1 MARRARICIDE
12 CSEYLGITMVQRKVT
27 YRLYPTAQQRGALEH
42 QRWVHCLL
50 WNEALAERRLAW
62 GERRESLG
70 FSAQCKH
77 LTEWRR
83 QSRLLSGVNAQS
95 GQVTL
100 KRLDLAFQHFF
111 RRVQNGET
119 PGFPR
124 FKPLHRF
131 KGWGYKT
138 HGDGW
143 SLITNERMKH
153 GTLRLSGIGKVAIRG
168 KPRTPGTPK
177 TCEII
182 RRGERWYASVTLD
195 CQPVRERGDKLGGLD
210 WGLETFATVA
220 TPAGTETIDNPR
232 HLAGTLEAI
241 RRVQRDISR
250 KEEASKKAS
259 GKTRRFPVSNR
270 LQREYERLR
279 RLHRKV
285 ADQRDDFLH
294 QTTARLVG
302 QFAALG
308 LEELNIRNLTASGG
322 QHKKG
327 LNRSILDAAGAAF
340 HQRLGYKAEEAGT
353 WAMEAPT
360 RQLKPSQ
367 TCHACGRQEKK
378 PLSQRRHECS
388 CGASCSRDENAARI
402 LLAWAEQQLSGRE
415 RGRCVEGGQTGSSPD
430 DPALPMK
437 RETRAI
443 A

>member
-1 MARRARICIDE
+1 MDE

-27 YRLYPTAQQRGALEH
+27 YRLYPTAAQRGALEH

-62 GERRESLG
+62 GERQESLG
-70 FSAQCKH
+70 FSVQCNH
-77 LTEWRR
+77 LTEWRS
-83 QSRLLSGVNAQS
+83 QSKLLRGINAQS

-100 KRLDLAFQHFF
+100 KRLDLAFKHFF

-153 GTLRLSGIGKVAIRG
+153 GTLRLSGIGQVAIRG

-182 RRGERWYASVTLD
+182 QRGERWYASVTLD
-195 CQPVRERGDKLGGLD
+195 GQPERERGDQLGGLD

-220 TPAGTETIDNPR
+220 TPAGTETIENPR
-232 HLAGTLEAI
+232 HLAHTLSEI
-241 RRVQRDISR
+241 RQVQRDISR

-270 LQREYERLR
+270 LQRQYERLR
-279 RLHRKV
+279 RLHRRV
-285 ADQRDDFLH
+285 AHQRNDFLH
-294 QTTARLVG
+294 QVTNRLVG
-302 QFAALG
+302 RFAALG
-308 LEELNIRNLTASGG
+308 VEALNIRNLTASGG

-327 LNRSILDAAGAAF
+327 LNRSILDAAGGAF

-353 WAMEAPT
+353 WAMETPT
-360 RQLKPSQ
+360 RPLKPLQ

-378 PLSQRRHECS
+378 PLSQRRHECPCGVS
-388 CGASCSRDENAARI
+388 CTRDENAARV
-402 LLAWAEQQLSGRE
+402 LMRWAEQQLSGRE
-415 RGRCVEGGQTGSSPD
+415 PAEAWRAVRPNHPPD
-430 DPALPMK
+430 EPALPMK
-437 RETRAI
+437 RETHAI

>member
-1 MARRARICIDE
+1 
-12 CSEYLGITMVQRKVT
+12 MVQRKVT
-27 YRLYPTAQQRGALEH
+27 YRLYPTAAQLAALEH

-50 WNEALAERRLAW
+50 WNEGLAERRQAW
-62 GERRESLG
+62 SERQESLG
-70 FSAQCKH
+70 FSAQCKR
-77 LTEWRR
+77 LTEWRT
-83 QSRLLSGVNAQS
+83 QSKLLRDINAQS
-95 GQVTL
+95 EQVTL

-111 RRVQNGET
+111 RRIKNGET

-143 SLITNERMKH
+143 RLVTNERMKH

-177 TCEII
+177 TCELFC
-182 RRGERWYASVTLD
+182 RNGRWYASVTLN
-195 CQPVRERGDKLGGLD
+195 CEPARQRGDTLGGLD

-232 HLAGTLEAI
+232 YLARTLDEI

-250 KEEASKKAS
+250 KEEAARKAS

-270 LQREYERLR
+270 LQRAYEHLR

-285 ADQRDDFLH
+285 ANQRHDFQH

-302 QFAALG
+302 QFAVLG
-308 LEELNIRNLTASGG
+308 LEALNIRTMTASGG
-322 QHKKG
+322 QYKKG
-327 LNRSILDAAGAAF
+327 LNRSILDAAGGAF
-340 HQRLGYKAEEAGT
+340 HQLLGYKAEEAGT

-360 RQLKPSQ
+360 RHLKPSQ

-378 PLSQRRHECS
+378 SLGQRRHECP
-388 CGASCSRDENAARI
+388 CGASCSRDENAARV
-402 LLAWAEQQLSGRE
+402 LMNWAKQQLSGRE
-415 RGRCVEGGQTGSSPD
+415 PGRCVEGGKTESSPD
-430 DPALPMK
+430 DPARPVK
-437 RETRAI
+437 RETHAI

>member
-1 MARRARICIDE
+1 
-12 CSEYLGITMVQRKVT
+12 MVQRKVT
-27 YRLYPTAQQRGALEH
+27 YRLYPTAAQLAALEH

-50 WNEALAERRLAW
+50 WNEALAERRRAW
-62 GERRESLG
+62 GERQASLG
-70 FSAQCKH
+70 FSAQCKR

-83 QSRLLSGVNAQS
+83 QSKLLRGINAQS

-111 RRVQNGET
+111 RRVKNGET

-143 SLITNERMKH
+143 RLMTNERMKH

-182 RRGERWYASVTLD
+182 QRGRRWYASITLD
-195 CQPVRERGDKLGGLD
+195 CAPERQRGDQLGGLD

-232 HLAGTLEAI
+232 CLAGTLEKI
-241 RRVQRDISR
+241 RQVQRDISR
-250 KEEASKKAS
+250 KEEAAKKAS

-270 LQREYERLR
+270 LQRAYERLR
-279 RLHRKV
+279 GLHRKV
-285 ADQRDDFLH
+285 ANQRNDFLH
-294 QTTARLVG
+294 QTTAQLVG

-308 LEELNIRNLTASGG
+308 LEALNIRNMTASGG
-322 QHKKG
+322 QHKRG
-327 LNRSILDAAGAAF
+327 LNRCILDAAGGAF

-378 PLSQRRHECS
+378 PLSQRRHECP
-388 CGASCSRDENAARI
+388 CGASCSRDENAARV
-402 LLAWAEQQLSGRE
+402 LMAWAEQQLSGRE
-415 RGRCVEGGQTGSSPD
+415 PAEAWRVVRPNHPPD
-430 DPALPMK
+430 DPARPEK
-437 RETRAI
+437 RETHAI
-443 A
+443 V

>member
-1 MARRARICIDE
+1 
-12 CSEYLGITMVQRKVT
+12 MVQRKVT
-27 YRLYPTAQQRGALEH
+27 YRLYPTAEQLSALEH

-50 WNEALAERRLAW
+50 WNEALTERRRAW
-62 GERRESLG
+62 VERQESLR
-70 FSAQCKH
+70 FSTQCKR
-77 LTEWRR
+77 LTEWRG
-83 QSRLLSGVNAQS
+83 QSKLLRGINAQS
-95 GQVTL
+95 EQVTL

-111 RRVQNGET
+111 RRVKNGET

-143 SLITNERMKH
+143 RLVTNERMKH
-153 GTLRLSGIGKVAIRG
+153 GTLRLSGVGTVAIRG

-177 TCEII
+177 TCDLFCHN
-182 RRGERWYASVTLD
+182 GRWYASVTLN
-195 CQPVRERGDKLGGLD
+195 CEPARQRGDKLGGLD

-220 TPAGTETIDNPR
+220 TPAGTGTIDNPR
-232 HLAGTLEAI
+232 HLARTLDEI
-241 RRVQRDISR
+241 RRLQRGISR
-250 KEEASKKAS
+250 KEEAAKKAS

-270 LQREYERLR
+270 LQRTYKRLR

-285 ADQRDDFLH
+285 ANQRNDFLH

-308 LEELNIRNLTASGG
+308 LEALNIRNMAASGG

-327 LNRSILDAAGAAF
+327 LNRSILDAAGGAF

-378 PLSQRRHECS
+378 PLGQRRHECP
-388 CGASCSRDENAARI
+388 CGASCSRDENAARV
-402 LLAWAEQQLSGRE
+402 LMAWVEQQLSGRE
-415 RGRCVEGGQTGSSPD
+415 PADAWRAVRPNHPPD
-430 DPALPMK
+430 DPAHPLK
-437 RETRAI
+437 RETHAI